1 MNYNIIFSK
10 NAKEDLLGIVKY
22 ISEELLMKWR
32 NLGLRFLAVKNYIVF
47 YLIDEEEKAVKIY
60 RIIYGK
66 RDMDRQLKED
76 VDFE

>member
-32 NLGLRFLAVKNYIVF
+32 NLGLRFLAVKN
-47 YLIDEEEKAVKIY
+47 
-60 RIIYGK
+60 
-66 RDMDRQLKED
+66 
-76 VDFE
+76 